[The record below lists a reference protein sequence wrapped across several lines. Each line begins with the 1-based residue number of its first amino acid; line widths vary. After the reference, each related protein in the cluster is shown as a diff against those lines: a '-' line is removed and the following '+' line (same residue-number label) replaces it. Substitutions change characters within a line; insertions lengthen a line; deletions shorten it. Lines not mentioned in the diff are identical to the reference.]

1 MTDYLK
7 KAELA
12 IQYLGESEEEY
23 ANLKAQHQALKER
36 IKIEL
41 ASLEMDCNESSQAAK
56 STWAKAQP
64 DYLNAVTDWENAM
77 ASFYLIEAK
86 RKRAE
91 LMIEMF
97 RSVNSAL
104 KRGNI

>member
-1 MTDYLK
+1 MSEYLK

-12 IQYLGESEEEY
+12 IKYLADSESEY
-23 ANLKAQHQALKER
+23 AERKAQHQALKER

-41 ASLEMDCNESSQAAK
+41 ASLEIEAPDGSQAAK
-56 STWAKAQP
+56 ATWAKANIA
-64 DYLNAVTDWENAM
+64 YLNAVTDWEESMSA
-77 ASFYLIEAK
+77 FYLIEAK

-91 LMIEMF
+91 LTIEMF

-104 KRGNI
+104 KRGNV